1 VGYGTKAGFAPMHTW
16 LPDAHSQAPT
26 PVSAVLSGVLLPC
39 ALYAI
44 LRFHSIASAAVGPEF
59 SSNLLVLFGV
69 LSAAVAVPFI
79 LLQHDLKRLLA
90 YSSIEHMGVIAVAV
104 GIGGPVALFAAGLH
118 LVAHALGK
126 ALLFFA
132 AGSIAQ
138 RYGTRTM
145 ARIRGAAGALPL
157 SGSALLLGGFALAGA
172 PPSALFATE
181 LSILG
186 AGFERGHAVAASAL
200 LACLALIFVGVLYH
214 LGGMAW
220 GTRPAAIQ
228 VTREG
233 PLGMALV
240 AVPLVA
246 VASLGLIVP
255 APLAELLRQTTA
267 VLMGT

>member
-1 VGYGTKAGFAPMHTW
+1 
-16 LPDAHSQAPT
+16 
-26 PVSAVLSGVLLPC
+26 
-39 ALYAI
+39 
-44 LRFHSIASAAVGPEF
+44 
-59 SSNLLVLFGV
+59 
-69 LSAAVAVPFI
+69 VAVPFI

-186 AGFERGHAVAASAL
+186 AGFERGQAVAACVL

-214 LGGMAW
+214 LGGMAL
-220 GTRPAAIQ
+220 GPRPKAIP
-228 VTREG
+228 VSREG
-233 PLGMALV
+233 ALGTALV
-240 AVPLVA
+240 VVPLAA

>member
-1 VGYGTKAGFAPMHTW
+1 MRTARRRRQCRRCSP
-16 LPDAHSQAPT
+16 
-26 PVSAVLSGVLLPC
+26 GVLLPC

-44 LRFHSIASAAVGPEF
+44 LRFHAISSAALGPEF
-59 SSNLLVLFGV
+59 SSNLLILFGV

-79 LLQHDLKRLLA
+79 VLQHDLKRLLA

-132 AGSIAQ
+132 AGTVAQ
-138 RYGTRTM
+138 RYGTRRM

-157 SGSALLLGGFALAGA
+157 SGTALLLGGLVVAGA

-186 AGFERGHAVAASAL
+186 AGFERGQTLAACAL
-200 LACLALIFVGVLYH
+200 LVCLALIFVGVLYH
-214 LGGMAW
+214 LGGMAL
-220 GTRPAAIQ
+220 GARPAAIQ
-228 VTREG
+228 QGSEG
-233 PLGMALV
+233 PLGIALV
-240 AVPLVA
+240 AVPLLG
-246 VASLGLIVP
+246 VASLGLILP
-255 APLAELLRQTTA
+255 APLGEPLRQVTT
-267 VLMGT
+267 VLMGS